1 MADMSMGAETVDE
14 ILSIGVERVHPGR
27 WQPRDRERIT
37 DESVAEL
44 AADIKKRGV
53 LTPLLGAPIEGEGP
67 IEVEL
72 VAGERRLHAARVAGL
87 TAVPVKLVRGTEAEL
102 AEMAI
107 VDNLQRE
114 DLTPIEEARA
124 LKRLQ
129 ELYEYSQRQLAS
141 HLNKSQPWVQ
151 QRLALLGAAPGVQEM
166 VNTRVF
172 SLAHARALSG
182 LPEAVQ
188 ERTAEHFGTLS
199 EKGVML
205 TSRQVQN
212 TGRQVRQFL
221 DPSRFE
227 GVERELL
234 LPAMRNGMITIRHLL
249 QTLPEEELGK
259 AVERVLQDGP
269 GSDARKLMGRKE
281 LRSVED
287 VLRVARLLVYREK
300 WGGCWDHS
308 DWWKREIAEAT
319 GRTCEACIFYG
330 EEPPEAFRSWDPPC
344 LRWCADEPS
353 ELTSCSGCIL
363 PTDEAA
369 IELSPHWMFDGDG
382 IKKFGYQRYVESVD
396 ECKRIVS
403 KVAAEQAAQKDRS
416 ESKREE
422 DRGARL
428 RAFRETCQAAARDLE
443 PQGVCPMD
451 VDHFQAQWCAR
462 CEFGWQSDEC
472 AFIEHPIGGSYD
484 QRPQLYALVQI
495 ETDQDNDGKTVRRA
509 ARVVPRCEMFRWT
522 KGPVIAQTGGIS
534 FPEQRRERQKS
545 AMRWLRAML
554 SGCKE
559 GYNSYYKAGLWSPL
573 RWLPYDRPR
582 EKHYHLGRLVKWI
595 LNEWDNDLGDARVAT
610 LMTAAASEAT
620 VMGRSSF
627 TTPMRL
633 FNPCTAEDE
642 EWLSL
647 EWRYLDG
654 LHKPHWWPDKIEWPF
669 TQEADS
675 ELGW

>member
-1 MADMSMGAETVDE
+1 MDQIV
-14 ILSIGVERVHPGR
+14 SIGMERVHPGR
-27 WQPRDRERIT
+27 WQPRNRERIT

-53 LTPLLGAPIEGEGP
+53 ITPLLGVPLQQEGP

-72 VAGERRLHAARVAGL
+72 VAGERRLHASRLAGL
-87 TAVPVKLVRGTEAEL
+87 TAVPVKLVQGTDAEL

-151 QRLALLGAAPGVQEM
+151 QRLALLDAAPGVQEM

-188 ERTAEHFGTLS
+188 ERTAEHFGAQA

-205 TSRQVQN
+205 TSRQVEN
-212 TGRQVRQFL
+212 TGRLVRQFL
-221 DPSRFE
+221 DPARFE
-227 GVERELL
+227 GVEQQLL
-234 LPAMRNGMITIRHLL
+234 LPAMRNGMIAIRHLL
-249 QTLPEEELGK
+249 QTLPEEELAE
-259 AVERVLQDGP
+259 AVERLLQEDP
-269 GSDARKLMGRKE
+269 GSDARKLLGKKD
-281 LRSVED
+281 LRTLVD
-287 VLRVARLLVYREK
+287 VLQVARLLVHRGK
-300 WGGCWDHS
+300 WASASWNQQM
-308 DWWKREIAEAT
+308 WWTPEICTAT
-319 GRTCEACIFYG
+319 GRTCKTCIFCG
-330 EEPPEAFRSWDPPC
+330 VEPPESFRSWNPSC
-344 LRWCADEPS
+344 LRWGKDEF
-353 ELTSCSGCIL
+353 EAMSCSKCIL

-369 IELSPHWMFDGDG
+369 IELSPHWMFGGDEL
-382 IKKFGYQRYVESVD
+382 KKIDYSPYVETVA
-396 ECKRIVS
+396 EYKRIVNE
-403 KVAAEQAAQKDRS
+403 VAAEQAAQEERR
-416 ESKREE
+416 ESKCEE

-428 RAFRETCQAAARDLE
+428 RAFRETCMAAQRDPGPDE
-443 PQGVCPMD
+443 ACPMD
-451 VDHFQAQWCAR
+451 VGDFQAQWCAR

-472 AFIEHPIGGSYD
+472 AFIENPIGGSYD
-484 QRPQLYALVQI
+484 HRPELYALVQI
-495 ETDQDNDGKTVRRA
+495 ETETDNDGNTVRRA
-509 ARVVPRCEMFRWT
+509 TRVVPRCELFRWAT
-522 KGPVIAQTGGIS
+522 LPSITPTGWIS
-534 FPEQRRERQKS
+534 FPDQYRERQKS
-545 AMRWLRAML
+545 AMRWLRAMVDG
-554 SGCKE
+554 STD
-559 GYNSYYKAGLWSPL
+559 GYNSYYRTGLWSPL

-582 EKHYHLGRLVKWI
+582 EKHYDLGRLVKWL

-610 LMTAAASEAT
+610 LLTTAASEVT

-627 TTPMRL
+627 TTPMQL
-633 FNPCTAEDE
+633 FNPCTGEDE
-642 EWLSL
+642 DWLSM
-647 EWRYLDG
+647 EWQYLDG

-675 ELGW
+675 DLGW